1 MAIVSEPS
9 VKANVMP
16 LLLNGMAPRQN
27 WQTKMAANTLFVSL
41 TERYP
46 EAVAMCLPEVVP
58 AIAQI
63 MNDAK
68 PQVKVRAPS
77 SSLLS
82 SNGLYRGAD
91 LQLSRTLVDCTA
103 CRHPTASASRMPA
116 CSLAGSHCHTP
127 LVTSSLRLLTCSP
140 VVPRKRPTSP

>member
-1 MAIVSEPS
+1 MQAAEVRAAADTTGVAIMAIVSEPS

-27 WQTKMAANTLFVSL
+27 WQTKLAANNLFVSL

-68 PQVKVRAPS
+68 PQVKVCAP
-77 SSLLS
+77 
-82 SNGLYRGAD
+82 
-91 LQLSRTLVDCTA
+91 
-103 CRHPTASASRMPA
+103 
-116 CSLAGSHCHTP
+116 
-127 LVTSSLRLLTCSP
+127 RLLLLC
-140 VVPRKRPTSP
+140 R